1 MSRTL
6 ELARDLIGRPSV
18 TPEDGGCQ
26 VLIGER
32 LAALGFVIEPM
43 RIGDVENL
51 WARRGDSGPLVCLAG
66 HTDVVPTGPESAW
79 THPPFDATVADGWL
93 YGRGSADMKSALA
106 AMIVACEEYLA
117 ERPDAPGSLAFLI
130 TSDEEGIAVDGT
142 RAVVERLQARG
153 EQIDYC
159 LIGEPSSHA
168 CLGDVARVGRRGS
181 LSAELTVHGKQGHV
195 AYAHLA
201 RNPLHDLAPALAEL
215 CATEWDRGNDAFPPT
230 TFQATNLNAG
240 TGAMNV
246 IPGEARLRFNFRY
259 CTEQTME
266 GIQEQVQTVLDRH
279 GLDYDILWRDVGR
292 PFLTPEGVLTDAVRR
307 AVRDE
312 LDLVP
317 EMSTGGGT
325 SDGRFIAPTGAQV
338 VEFGLLNAT
347 IHQVDERTPVA
358 DLDRLKT
365 VYRRVLEYLLGG

>member
-1 MSRTL
+1 MSHTL
-6 ELARDLIGRPSV
+6 ELARELIRLPSV
-18 TPEDGGCQ
+18 TPDDNGCQ
-26 VLIGER
+26 TLLGDR
-32 LAALGFVIEPM
+32 LAALGFDLEPM
-43 RIGDVENL
+43 RIGDVDNL
-51 WARRGDSGPLVCLAG
+51 WARRGDGGPLLCLAG

-79 THPPFDATVADGWL
+79 THPPFAATVEDGWL
-93 YGRGSADMKSALA
+93 YGRGAADMKSALA
-106 AMIVACEEYLA
+106 AMVVACEEFLA
-117 ERPDAPGSLAFLI
+117 DHPDPAGSLAFLI

-142 RAVVERLQARG
+142 RAVIERLQARDEG
-153 EQIDYC
+153 IDYC

-168 CLGDVARVGRRGS
+168 CLGDVARIGRRGS

-215 CATEWDRGNDAFPPT
+215 CATEWDRGNDAFPAT

-266 GIQEQVQTVLDRH
+266 GLQEQVETVLDRH

-292 PFLTPEGVLTDAVRR
+292 PFLTPEGPLTDAVRR

-312 LDLVP
+312 LEVTP

>member
-6 ELARDLIGRPSV
+6 ELARDLIERPSV
-18 TPEDGGCQ
+18 TPEDRGCQ
-26 VLIGER
+26 TLIGER
-32 LAALGFVIEPM
+32 LEALGFTLEPM
-43 RIGDVENL
+43 RIGDVDNL
-51 WARRGDSGPLVCLAG
+51 WARRGKGGPLVCLAG

-79 THPPFDATVADGWL
+79 TYPPFSATIADGWL
-93 YGRGSADMKSALA
+93 YGRGAADMKSALA
-106 AMIVACEEYLA
+106 AMVVACEEYLA
-117 ERPDAPGSLAFLI
+117 DRAEPAGSLAFLI

-142 RAVVERLQARG
+142 RAVVERLQARH
-153 EQIDYC
+153 EKIDYC

-168 CLGDVARVGRRGS
+168 SLGDVARIGRRGS

-201 RNPLHDLAPALAEL
+201 RNPLHDLAPALTEL
-215 CATEWDRGNDAFPPT
+215 CATEWDHGNDAFPPT

-259 CTEQTME
+259 CTEQTMA
-266 GIQEQVQTVLDRH
+266 GIQEQVESLLDRH
-279 GLDYDILWRDVGR
+279 GLDYDIAWRDVGR
-292 PFLTPEGVLTDAVRR
+292 PFLTAEGVLTDAVRR
-307 AVRDE
+307 AIRDE
-312 LDLVP
+312 LDVNP

-325 SDGRFIAPTGAQV
+325 SDGRFIAPSGAQV

>member
-1 MSRTL
+1 MSLTL
-6 ELARDLIGRPSV
+6 ELAKALIQRPSV
-18 TPEDGGCQ
+18 TPDDGGCQ
-26 VLIGER
+26 ALLSER
-32 LAALGFVIEPM
+32 LAAMGFVVEPM
-43 RIGDVENL
+43 PFGDVDNL
-51 WARRGDSGPLVCLAG
+51 WARRGTKAPLVCLAG

-79 THPPFDATVADGWL
+79 SHPPFSAKVTDGWL
-93 YGRGSADMKSALA
+93 YGRGAADMKSALA
-106 AMIVACEEYLA
+106 AMIVACEEYLGQHPEPA
-117 ERPDAPGSLAFLI
+117 GSLAFLI

-142 RAVVERLQARG
+142 RAVVERLQARN

-168 CLGDVARVGRRGS
+168 MLGDVARVGRRGS

-201 RNPLHDLAPALAEL
+201 RNPLHDLAPALTEL
-215 CATEWDRGNDAFPPT
+215 CATEWDRGNDAFPAT
-230 TFQATNLNAG
+230 TFQATNISAG

-259 CTEQTME
+259 STEQTMTGLQQRVE
-266 GIQEQVQTVLDRH
+266 HVLDRH
-279 GLDYDILWRDVGR
+279 GVNYDILWRDVGR
-292 PFLTPEGVLTDAVRR
+292 PFLTPEGPLTDALRR
-307 AVRDE
+307 AIRDE
-312 LDLVP
+312 LDMEP
-317 EMSTGGGT
+317 ELSTGGGT
-325 SDGRFIAPTGAQV
+325 SDGRFIAPTGSQV
-338 VEFGLLNAT
+338 VEFGLLNGT

>member
-1 MSRTL
+1 MSHTL

-18 TPEDGGCQ
+18 TPDDGGCQ
-26 VLIGER
+26 VLLGER
-32 LAALGFVIEPM
+32 LAALGFVLEPM
-43 RIGDVENL
+43 RIGDVDNL
-51 WARRGDSGPLVCLAG
+51 WARRGDSGPLLCLAG

-79 THPPFDATVADGWL
+79 THPPFAATVADGWL

-117 ERPDAPGSLAFLI
+117 EHPDPAGSLAFLI

-153 EQIDYC
+153 EHIDYC

-201 RNPLHDLAPALAEL
+201 RNPLHDLAPALTEL

-266 GIQEQVQTVLDRH
+266 GIQEQVETVLDRH
-279 GLDYDILWRDVGR
+279 GLDYEILWRDVGR

-312 LDLVP
+312 LDVNP

>member
-1 MSRTL
+1 MSHTL
-6 ELARDLIGRPSV
+6 ELARDLIERPSV
-18 TPEDGGCQ
+18 TPDDGGCQ
-26 VLIGER
+26 VMLGER
-32 LAALGFVIEPM
+32 LASLGFVLEPM

-51 WARRGDSGPLVCLAG
+51 WARRGDSGPLLCLAG

-79 THPPFDATVADGWL
+79 THPPFAATVADGWL

-117 ERPDAPGSLAFLI
+117 GHPDPAGSLAFLI

-153 EQIDYC
+153 EHIDYC

-201 RNPLHDLAPALAEL
+201 RNPLHDLAPALTEL

-266 GIQEQVQTVLDRH
+266 GIQEQVETVLDRH

-292 PFLTPEGVLTDAVRR
+292 PFLTPEGALTDAVRR

-312 LDLVP
+312 LDVVP

>member
-6 ELARDLIGRPSV
+6 EFARELIGRPSV
-18 TPEDGGCQ
+18 TPDDGGCQ
-26 VLIGER
+26 ALIGER
-32 LAALGFVIEPM
+32 LAALGFVLEPM
-43 RIGDVENL
+43 RIGDVDNL
-51 WARRGDSGPLVCLAG
+51 WARRGDSGPLLCLAG

-79 THPPFDATVADGWL
+79 THPPFAATVTDGWL
-93 YGRGSADMKSALA
+93 YGRGAADMKSALA

-117 ERPDAPGSLAFLI
+117 DHPDPAGSLAFLI

-142 RAVVERLQARG
+142 RAVVERLQARD
-153 EQIDYC
+153 EKIDYC
-159 LIGEPSSHA
+159 LIGEPSSHTS
-168 CLGDVARVGRRGS
+168 LGDVARIGRRGS
-181 LSAELTVHGKQGHV
+181 LSAELTVRGKQGHV

-201 RNPLHDLAPALAEL
+201 RNPLHDLAPALTEL
-215 CATEWDRGNDAFPPT
+215 CATEWDHGNDAFPPT

-259 CTEQTME
+259 CTEQTMA
-266 GIQEQVQTVLDRH
+266 GIQEQVESLLDRH
-279 GLDYDILWRDVGR
+279 GLDYDIAWRDVGR
-292 PFLTPEGVLTDAVRR
+292 PFLTSEGVLTDAVRR
-307 AVRDE
+307 AIRDE
-312 LDLVP
+312 LDVNP

-325 SDGRFIAPTGAQV
+325 SDGRFIAPSGAQV